1 MEFACNKRW
10 MICLS
15 AVLTVAFL
23 GLCAFAEGESLPAKD
38 KVVVVEG
45 FSPLTED
52 AGAGSVR
59 HAALADA
66 LRRAVEK
73 AAGVLVTSETHTKN
87 FVLTRDTIST
97 SSEGFVKEY
106 RILNEQQI
114 GGLYR
119 IKIEAT
125 VAPGSPVRPLEF
137 ICKALRDGPNPLFK
151 ISVDGRS
158 GRTISGELARLGL
171 RATADADAPSIEIR
185 GSVKPESRG
194 EAAAGSEI
202 YASGGSTDL
211 SVIDCASGTVLPC
224 LDVVLSQPIA
234 STSQSEADRMAED
247 TASKLWV
254 QRNVPLIA
262 AAILGPDRFKLD
274 GAEISKSAVEKP
286 TTPEAA
292 IIDDSVATPP
302 MPDDYVGELA
312 WKLSNDVKHEHDFS
326 RTPVTVAVSKFKSI
340 NMNDDS
346 QAENLLEDLQTAMAK
361 TGVFELVERNQ
372 LDRVLR
378 ELKIQNSGLIDS
390 ATAKRLGKL
399 TGADAVLVGS
409 ISDRKDCIVINV
421 RLINTETGRVRIAES
436 ETVEKDAEP
445 VVLEAGPRR

>member
-1 MEFACNKRW
+1 
-10 MICLS
+10 
-15 AVLTVAFL
+15 
-23 GLCAFAEGESLPAKD
+23 
-38 KVVVVEG
+38 
-45 FSPLTED
+45 
-52 AGAGSVR
+52 
-59 HAALADA
+59 
-66 LRRAVEK
+66 
-73 AAGVLVTSETHTKN
+73 
-87 FVLTRDTIST
+87 
-97 SSEGFVKEY
+97 
-106 RILNEQQI
+106 
-114 GGLYR
+114 
-119 IKIEAT
+119 
-125 VAPGSPVRPLEF
+125 
-137 ICKALRDGPNPLFK
+137 
-151 ISVDGRS
+151 
-158 GRTISGELARLGL
+158 
-171 RATADADAPSIEIR
+171 
-185 GSVKPESRG
+185 
-194 EAAAGSEI
+194 
-202 YASGGSTDL
+202 
-211 SVIDCASGTVLPC
+211 
-224 LDVVLSQPIA
+224 
-234 STSQSEADRMAED
+234 MAED